1 MTASS
6 AATRFALKI
15 ASLPADVPVGEVALA
30 GSFVEVGFD
39 APAVLVGQLSAQ
51 RGDGVFESIS
61 VVDGH
66 AQELE
71 AHLARL
77 ENSAALCDL
86 PAPNLAQWRAA
97 IALTLANLPSTGD
110 FALRLVLERDGGA
123 GSSVPVAAAV
133 AAVAPGAAVA
143 LGAFAPA
150 AGAAV
155 APGAVPPA
163 PALATAWLVAAP
175 APDATAVR
183 EHGLSA
189 VTLDRGIDSG
199 AAARAPWLLLGAK
212 TLSYAV
218 NMAAIREAKRR
229 GADEAIFVT
238 SDGFVLEAA
247 TSSLIV
253 RLRDELVTPAPSGGI
268 LQGTTQL
275 SLFEYLERTGRHT
288 ATRDIPTST
297 LQLVDAAWL
306 VSSTR
311 LAVPITA
318 IDERAIGVDAALTRE
333 FNAYL
338 RSPRD

>member
-1 MTASS
+1 
-6 AATRFALKI
+6 
-15 ASLPADVPVGEVALA
+15 
-30 GSFVEVGFD
+30 
-39 APAVLVGQLSAQ
+39 
-51 RGDGVFESIS
+51 
-61 VVDGH
+61 
-66 AQELE
+66 
-71 AHLARL
+71 
-77 ENSAALCDL
+77 
-86 PAPNLAQWRAA
+86 
-97 IALTLANLPSTGD
+97 
-110 FALRLVLERDGGA
+110 
-123 GSSVPVAAAV
+123 VAAAV